1 MYGLTVRYKEN
12 RRADMFPVLG
22 MLRAASHSIVDRAN
36 GFVEF
41 IVVPELASAK
51 LLREFDIDPAK
62 VECHFCHESL
72 VDLKQVRAI
81 YNLGGKFVAACDKF
95 ECAIKARNRAI
106 E

>member
-1 MYGLTVRYKEN
+1 
-12 RRADMFPVLG
+12 MFPILG
-22 MLRAASHSIVDRAN
+22 MLKAASQSIVNGAN

-41 IVVPELASAK
+41 IVVPELASAR
-51 LLREFDIDPAK
+51 LLREFDIDPDN
-62 VECHFCHESL
+62 VECHFCHEAL

-81 YNLGGKFVAACDKF
+81 YNLGGKYVAACDKF